1 MQAYAGDDELEVF
14 QDTDDIEPGDKWK
27 QKLRDAIDGSAFFIP
42 VLTPFYFSRE
52 HCRSELDIWL
62 TNYRFPG
69 KIRRIIPIKFLP
81 LVKAEVNENGKPIDK
96 LRAEID
102 ALQYLDFTAFRN
114 NVSLRGKLSKE
125 ISSLA
130 QRIVKG

>member
-1 MQAYAGDDELEVF
+1 
-14 QDTDDIEPGDKWK
+14 
-27 QKLRDAIDGSAFFIP
+27 
-42 VLTPFYFSRE
+42 
-52 HCRSELDIWL
+52 
-62 TNYRFPG
+62 
-69 KIRRIIPIKFLP
+69 LP

-130 QRIVKG
+130 QRIVKGWVGLTGKMRI